1 MLFRGHASQDPGPD
15 APDGRAPKFVVQTGH
30 IFEKQFKKIVKKL
43 DKIAKL
49 N

>member
-1 MLFRGHASQDPGPD
+1 MLFRGHASQDSGPD

-30 IFEKQFKKIVKKL
+30 IFEKIVKKL